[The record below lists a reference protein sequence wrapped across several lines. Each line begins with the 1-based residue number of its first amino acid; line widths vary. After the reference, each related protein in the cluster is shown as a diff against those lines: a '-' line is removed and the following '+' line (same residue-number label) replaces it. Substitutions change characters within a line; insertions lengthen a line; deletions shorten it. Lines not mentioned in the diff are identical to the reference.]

1 MKKIIMQYV
10 CLFGIVS
17 LIYANEDFLLDNF
30 NNNIESFRKIDT
42 KTLNYIPSIQLAVNN
57 KSDISQEQQ
66 KSVEDILCKEK
77 LLLQWSSRL
86 PSKYSGHYWV
96 LMTKENGKTIISDIA
111 KVQPTTMIQFTDIS
125 MEIVIYEDGG
135 KNKLKIR
142 TKMGDFERIEI
153 RNYYNL
159 KNNVIYVS
167 SYELGEKS
175 YWLYRLIVK

>member
-1 MKKIIMQYV
+1 MQYV

-96 LMTKENGKTIISDIA
+96 LMTKENGKTILFVTHNISDVLRNCTRTIIID
-111 KVQPTTMIQFTDIS
+111 K
-125 MEIVIYEDGG
+125 GR
-135 KNKLKIR
+135 KI
-142 TKMGDFERIEI
+142 F
-153 RNYYNL
+153 L
-159 KNNVIYVS
+159 
-167 SYELGEKS
+167 
-175 YWLYRLIVK
+175 